1 MAGIAAGVDNII
13 AGITDAKRW
22 FYGVAMDANIVNLK
36 VLDANG
42 NGTDASVIAGIN
54 RAIQLKSTYN
64 IRVINLSL
72 GRPVAVSYKNDPLCQ
87 AVEQAWRRGS

>member
-1 MAGIAAGVDNII
+1 MTLI
-13 AGITDAKRW
+13 
-22 FYGVAMDANIVNLK
+22 NLR

-42 NGTDASVIAGIN
+42 SGQDSTVIAAIQ

-72 GRPVAVSYKNDPLCQ
+72 GRP
-87 AVEQAWRRGS
+87 